1 MHGFVLLN
9 VGGTGTILGVHS
21 PGFCLEKV
29 SLICSFPDFVMACSL
44 PKFSL
49 KCIAAIINL
58 CRLNLIWLYIDN

>member
-1 MHGFVLLN
+1 MHRFVLLN

-21 PGFCLEKV
+21 PGFYLEKV

-49 KCIAAIINL
+49 KWIAAIINL
-58 CRLNLIWLYIDN
+58 CRLSDMVVY